1 MFSIGSSATF
11 ERTLLIDKI
20 LHLQC
25 LKNKYARYKKALSV
39 LCQVKQLFG
48 QNYTNFDGDLFI
60 ILPDLR
66 VLNIL
71 TSYGSQI
78 Q

>member
-1 MFSIGSSATF
+1 MF
-11 ERTLLIDKI
+11 
-20 LHLQC
+20 
-25 LKNKYARYKKALSV
+25 KNKYARYKTSV
-39 LCQVKQLFG
+39 VSAVSG
-48 QNYTNFDGDLFI
+48 QPIIGTNYTNFDDDLFI